1 MSDYKYSFSQIGGVT
16 RVNIT
21 SADDIRHLP
30 ELDKKLWTVLSC
42 PVQGLEIDEQSL
54 KYIDTNNDGA
64 IHVDEVMSVSAWLT
78 KVLKDLSPVLEGK
91 DTLALSM
98 LNQED
103 EEGKKLFE
111 AAQGILAQLGKAD
124 SQEIAL
130 ADSSSSLDSY
140 RKAKFEAALAAAKAA
155 AEVAAPYGDKT
166 ADIDAAYKALDEKV
180 KDYFMRAKLTQFS
193 AESTAA
199 LDVQVSRIEA
209 ISADNLT
216 GKMDEIA
223 SYPLTRIKEGQ
234 LNLPLDAAINPA
246 WAAQF
251 ATVKGALDEKTTE
264 LTEAAWAEI
273 GAKLQAFADYQKS
286 ISITEADVT
295 LDDEAAATQL
305 VDKLLHLTR
314 DFYTLLRNYVSLQ
327 DLYNLKK
334 KAIFQAGTLIVD
346 QRALDLCVRVAD
358 AGAMAAQAVKSNLYL
373 LTCAC
378 TSKHTGKSMNIIAAV
393 TVGDVDD
400 LFVGKNCLFYDRAG
414 VDYDAKITAIM
425 DNPISIKQAM
435 WTPYKKMA
443 NLISEQI
450 DKFAAK
456 KEAGVNDSITAGV
469 NEKTETVTAVDK
481 ESAAETGKKASSFDI
496 AKYAGIFA
504 AVGMAAALLGSVVT
518 SICGGIIGLF
528 EDKPLWKS
536 LLLICALVLGIL
548 LLISGPSMFIAWR
561 KLKKRNL
568 APVLNANGWAV
579 NAGAKINIPFGAT
592 LTEAAKLPKGV
603 KLNAKDPFAEKTST
617 GKKIL
622 WWIIALVVV
631 CCIVCYAGYRMG
643 FCLCGAC

>member
-1 MSDYKYSFSQIGGVT
+1 MSDYKFNYSRIGGVT
-16 RVNIT
+16 RVNI
-21 SADDIRHLP
+21 SSPEDISHLT

-42 PVQGLEIDEQSL
+42 PVKGLEIDEQSL

-91 DTLALSM
+91 DSLS
-98 LNQED
+98 LSQINTDD
-103 EEGKKLFE
+103 EEGKKLYD
-111 AAQGILAQLGKAD
+111 AAKGILTQLGKGEAD
-124 SQEIAL
+124 VIAL

-155 AEVAAPYGDKT
+155 AEVAAPYADKT
-166 ADIDAAYKALDEKV
+166 ADIDAAYKALDAKV
-180 KDYFMRAKLTQFS
+180 KDYFMRAKLTAFS

-223 SYPLTRIKEGQ
+223 SYPLTRVKEGQ
-234 LNLPLDAAINPA
+234 LNLPLDAPINPA
-246 WAAQF
+246 WSAQF
-251 ATVKGALDEKTTE
+251 ATVKAALDEKATE

-286 ISITEADVT
+286 ISITEADIT

-358 AGAMAAQAVKSNLYL
+358 AGAMAAQATKSFLYL
-373 LTCAC
+373 LTCDC
-378 TSKHTGKSMNIIAAV
+378 VSKHTGKTMKIIAAV

-400 LFVGKNCLFYDRAG
+400 LFVGKNCLFYDRNG

-443 NLISEQI
+443 NLINEQI

-456 KEAGVNDSITAGV
+456 KEAGVNEGITAGV
-469 NEKTETVTAVDK
+469 NEKTETVTAADK
-481 ESAAETGKKASSFDI
+481 ENAGEAGKKAASFDI
-496 AKYAGIFA
+496 SKYVGIFA
-504 AVGMAAALLGSVVT
+504 AVTMALGLVFTALATVAKGFVGMLVSL
-518 SICGGIIGLF
+518 
-528 EDKPLWKS
+528 PLWKS
-536 LLLICALVLGIL
+536 ALVIIALILGVMI
-548 LLISGPSMFIAWR
+548 LISGPSMFIAWR

-579 NAGAKINIPFGAT
+579 NAGAKINIPFGET

-603 KLNAKDPFAEKTST
+603 RINAKDPFAEKTST
-617 GKKIL
+617 GKKVL
-622 WWIIALVVV
+622 WWIVALCVITA
-631 CCIVCYAGYRMG
+631 IVCYCGYS
-643 FCLCGAC
+643 CGTSLLSK